1 MEVEMVFRPTGSA
14 MAPAMASLSLVALLA
29 VAGLLAACAGQPELN
44 ASTDA
49 SGVPVWVN
57 EGSNILTS
65 KQGRHFHGVG
75 SAPMLGDFSLQTV
88 TADNRAKAEVA
99 RVLAS
104 YMEIVSRDY
113 IASGDADAAGFS
125 GQDVSHQM
133 SQLEKIRLDDVEVIG
148 HWQDKESKTVYAIA
162 EVDMETVRKA
172 LQAEA
177 ELNPGLK
184 AYLDAKGDT
193 IFDRISTEVK

>member
-1 MEVEMVFRPTGSA
+1 MVFRPTGSA
-14 MAPAMASLSLVALLA
+14 MVSAR
-29 VAGLLAACAGQPELN
+29 AGLRLVVLLILPWLLVACAGEPTLN

-113 IASGDADAAGFS
+113 IASGDADAAGFN
-125 GQDVSHQM
+125 GQDVPQQM
-133 SQLEKIRLDDVEVIG
+133 RQLEKIRLDDVEVIG
-148 HWQDKESKTVYAIA
+148 HWQDKDTKTVYAIA

>member
-1 MEVEMVFRPTGSA
+1 MEVEMVYRPTGSA
-14 MAPAMASLSLVALLA
+14 MASAMVSLRLA
-29 VAGLLAACAGQPELN
+29 VLEILPWLLAACAGEPTLN

-99 RVLAS
+99 RILAS

-113 IASGDADAAGFS
+113 IASGDADEAGFS

-133 SQLEKIRLDDVEVIG
+133 RQLEKIRLDDVEVIG
-148 HWQDKESKTVYAIA
+148 HWQDKDTKTVYAIA
-162 EVDMETVRKA
+162 EVDMAAVRKA

-184 AYLDAKGDT
+184 AYLKAKGDS
-193 IFDRISTEVK
+193 IFDRISKEVK